1 LAYLKANPAIE
12 LNTTTAST
20 INVQFSISSAPL
32 ISSITVYI
40 PISAAEFY
48 IVKADILFLL
58 YLANI
63 DTLGVYL
70 NNLRNVLVR
79 PSGTVLVVR
88 RFGYPFIV

>member
-40 PISAAEFY
+40 PISVAEFY

-63 DTLGVYL
+63 DTLSMYL
-70 NNLRNVLVR
+70 NNLRNILVR
-79 PSGTVLVVR
+79 PSRTVLVVR